1 MGSLKHKLTSNKGAS
16 MILVLG
22 LFLICLMISSVIL
35 VAAASGSS
43 RTIKRTTQ
51 QQSYLAV
58 SSAAELLSAELT
70 DVGMY
75 VRREETHTYGC
86 NEYIINKSERYHE
99 ITGELGP
106 AFARV
111 DDDLPDVINPWILT
125 LPHPEEY
132 INEMDAETTV
142 KGALAGVIKRAV
154 DEVYKKHMPYSE
166 TFTMALSE
174 SEERLPVVTCTFHMD
189 EEYSITVLVESA
201 NSDDRM
207 TVSLSAGEPQKEYPP
222 GTCSCEHEVFYLAEE
237 GGAFVNTWT
246 NPTDPTNPPFEG
258 VNKIVLTKI
267 YWETKPKVIKGA
279 DTS

>member
-1 MGSLKHKLTSNKGAS
+1 MGSLKNKLKSNKGAS

-70 DVGMY
+70 DVGTY

-86 NEYIINKSERYHE
+86 NEYIYERE
-99 ITGELGP
+99 VFKGEDTVP

-111 DDDLPDVINPWILT
+111 KDALPNERDPWIIYRT
-125 LPHPEEY
+125 CPEEY
-132 INEMDAETTV
+132 INVMDADGTNL

-154 DEVYKKHMPYSE
+154 ETVYTRHIPYSE

-189 EEYSITVLVESA
+189 EGYSITVLVESP

-207 TVSLSAGEPQKEYPP
+207 TVSLSAGEPEPPKEYQRD
-222 GTCSCEHEVFYLAEE
+222 CFCEHEVYFLREDYDGPLYVWRKATFT
-237 GGAFVNTWT
+237 G
-246 NPTDPTNPPFEG
+246 D
-258 VNKIVLTKI
+258 NKIVLTKI
-267 YWETKPKVIKGA
+267 YWEAIPKVIKGA
-279 DTS
+279 DTT

>member
-1 MGSLKHKLTSNKGAS
+1 MGRLKHKLTSNKGAS

-132 INEMDAETTV
+132 INEMDAKTTV

-174 SEERLPVVTCTFHMD
+174 SDARLPVVTCTFRMD
-189 EEYSITVLVESA
+189 EKYSITVLVESA

-207 TVSLSAGEPQKEYPP
+207 TVSLRADDPQKGDPSFDYSYF
-222 GTCSCEHEVFYLAEE
+222 CKREHEVFYYYDDIVNGE
-237 GGAFVNTWT
+237 FVETWD
-246 NPTDPTNPPFEG
+246 NQKFRG
-258 VNKIVLTKI
+258 VNKIVLTTI
-267 YWETKPKVIKGA
+267 RWETKPKVIKGA
-279 DTS
+279 ATT